1 MIDWLSVRRHAGP
14 LVLAAC
20 LCAALAACG
29 KKPPLPPPGSV
40 DADKFLF
47 DRGNEELKAKHWIA
61 AREYFRRIVDTYP
74 RSEYRPPAKL
84 GIGDSYLGEGR
95 IDSLILGAN
104 EFREF
109 LTFFPVD
116 RRADYAQYKLGV
128 ALSKQ
133 VLGPERDQT
142 ATKEALAELQK
153 FQQIYPKSQY
163 KPEVDKLYRQT
174 RDRLSDSEFLVGQFY
189 YRIRLYAGTLSRLTE
204 LLTEDPQYTRKDQ
217 VYFLLGE
224 TYFKALLPDQALPYY
239 ERLLAEFPASKR
251 SAEAKKR
258 VALIKTSG
266 KSGANTIPRSFL
278 LR

>member
-1 MIDWLSVRRHAGP
+1 MIDWLSVRHHAGP

-95 IDSLILGAN
+95 VDSLILGAN

-153 FQQIYPKSQY
+153 FQEIYPKSQY
-163 KPEVDKLYRQT
+163 KPDVDKLYRQT

-189 YRIRLYAGTLSRLTE
+189 FRIRLYAGALSRLTE

-258 VALIKTSG
+258 VAIIKTG

-278 LR
+278 LW